1 MASRVLFH
9 VGLPKTGTT
18 YLQTILWNNTDELR
32 RQGVLLPG
40 ESSRQHLWASGAV
53 REDPRLERR
62 GAEAPYARKRL
73 TDEITEWAGTAVVS
87 QEFFARASAN
97 EWNGGTMDLA
107 DVLRRWGASLP
118 HERLPVLVV
127 PKPSEPS
134 ETLWLRF
141 ADL

>member
-18 YLQTILWNNTDELR
+18 YLQTLLWNNTDELR

-62 GAEAPYARKRL
+62 GAEAPYAWKRL
-73 TDEITEWAGTAVVS
+73 TDEITEWPGTAVIS
-87 QEFFARASAN
+87 HEFFAGASADQVSRAVFGSP
-97 EWNGGTMDLA
+97 GG
-107 DVLRRWGASLP
+107 RRPGRAGAGRAPRPAS
-118 HERLPVLVV
+118 
-127 PKPSEPS
+127 
-134 ETLWLRF
+134 
-141 ADL
+141 